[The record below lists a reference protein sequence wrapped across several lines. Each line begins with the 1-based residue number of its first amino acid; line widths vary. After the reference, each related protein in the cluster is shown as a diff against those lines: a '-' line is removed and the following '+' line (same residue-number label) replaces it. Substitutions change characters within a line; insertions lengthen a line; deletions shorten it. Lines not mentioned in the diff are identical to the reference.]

1 MADHTAPKLDHEN
14 HLLLE
19 QPLLRLPYELL
30 RKNLRLAHYE
40 VEKEG
45 THIKNTLKD
54 TATGCVNGRATQQ
67 DVLNSLDSMIAR
79 MRGVKRKLVAFSE
92 EEQRLHRHEEAR
104 VHHLAELYNIHS
116 VEDVKY
122 DVWSRTRLD
131 RLLVD
136 YLLRHGHNDSAR
148 ALAEEKHIELLADVE
163 TFEQMSRIRKSL
175 LNRNVSE
182 ALAWCTA
189 GDTKKELRKINVS
202 LWRAPAIITLLALV
216 LTDTC
221 PRRRAISNSCSD
233 TNNTSNSSET
243 DHAPGPATPSTTPGN
258 TSCHTKTL
266 TAKKSSEPVAC
277 WP

>member
-1 MADHTAPKLDHEN
+1 MWGANGRATSPAAAPHGSALRRPTSTLRSMPPVRWASMSSSLPQAQLQQPTLTLAAMADHAAPKLDHEN

-202 LWRAPAIITLLALV
+202 LWLAPAIITPLALA
-216 LTDTC
+216 TD
-221 PRRRAISNSCSD
+221 
-233 TNNTSNSSET
+233 
-243 DHAPGPATPSTTPGN
+243 
-258 TSCHTKTL
+258 
-266 TAKKSSEPVAC
+266 
-277 WP
+277 